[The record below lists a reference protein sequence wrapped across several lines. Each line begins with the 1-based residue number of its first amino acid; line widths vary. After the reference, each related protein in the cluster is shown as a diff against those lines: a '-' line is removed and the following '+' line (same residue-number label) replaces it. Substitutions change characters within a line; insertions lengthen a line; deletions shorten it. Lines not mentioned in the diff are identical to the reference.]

1 MSGRFL
7 LRQPLK
13 IHSSFFFFELALRHE
28 VANLSCTEVQSDH
41 TDHTGI
47 TNESFGNDDKGLGS
61 SETEV
66 NPCHLDHETS
76 KTSTGD
82 DGPLPQTIR
91 NNEKTLVISD
101 DPESAAPVAPVPKTV
116 RAWLRDPRLYMVI
129 IVSL

>member
-1 MSGRFL
+1 MGGFYCDSL
-7 LRQPLK
+7 LKSIPV
-13 IHSSFFFFELALRHE
+13 FFFFELALRHE
-28 VANLSCTEVQSDH
+28 VTNLSCTEVRSDH
-41 TDHTGI
+41 TDHTDV
-47 TNESFGNDDKGLGS
+47 TNESFGNDDKGLGF

-76 KTSTGD
+76 KTSIGD
-82 DGPLPQTIR
+82 DGPLPQAIR

-101 DPESAAPVAPVPKTV
+101 DPESAPPVAPAPKTV

>member
-47 TNESFGNDDKGLGS
+47 TNESFGNDDKGLGF

-66 NPCHLDHETS
+66 NPCRLDHETS
-76 KTSTGD
+76 KTSIGD
-82 DGPLPQTIR
+82 DGPLPQAIR
-91 NNEKTLVISD
+91 NNK
-101 DPESAAPVAPVPKTV
+101 
-116 RAWLRDPRLYMVI
+116 RL
-129 IVSL
+129 